1 MSTISPTLLSQ
12 SVSFAPNISFPI
24 IAEGIVVP
32 VGLQVGREVDLTLLS
47 EVARES
53 ILKSSLETVGIAYKF
68 HIAVTYPGAGTETVG
83 VTHCDGFLALRLKL
97 VENEE
102 VLRSAALWDGIAV
115 GCVLPAKRRARPYT
129 LNHI

>member
-12 SVSFAPNISFPI
+12 SVYFAPNSSFPI

-53 ILKSSLETVGIAYKF
+53 ILKSSLETVGIA
-68 HIAVTYPGAGTETVG
+68 
-83 VTHCDGFLALRLKL
+83 
-97 VENEE
+97 
-102 VLRSAALWDGIAV
+102 
-115 GCVLPAKRRARPYT
+115 
-129 LNHI
+129 

>member
-12 SVSFAPNISFPI
+12 SVSVASNSPCPI
-24 IAEGIVVP
+24 FAEGFVVP

-53 ILKSSLETVGIAYKF
+53 ILKSSLETVGKAYKF
-68 HIAVTYPGAGTETVG
+68 DIAATYPGAGAETVG
-83 VTHCDGFLALRLKL
+83 VTHCDGFLAMRLKL

-115 GCVLPAKRRARPYT
+115 GMCATRQAQG
-129 LNHI
+129 